1 MKKYNTIL
9 LSIAFAFSAFAQDS
23 NTIEYNGG
31 KSVSSR
37 TTLWVDGAD
46 YSDKDLL
53 LHSDTGSFYGVKLPT
68 EGTAKTMTY
77 RSLKAVIGSGNTLAL
92 GNYTTAYGTLNLD
105 ANTSEKDFTVFEVAD
120 FSMNYANLYI
130 KNTNASPE
138 NPLLFKANSMTL
150 VGGTKGQNQ
159 KLYFQTNTNANVAT
173 STLGRIES
181 NTTGT
186 SLIYL
191 ATSKTLNWTGD
202 ITLNQ
207 VADLRIDGTFNF
219 YGDATFNYA
228 TGRLY
233 IGNLGTFKVASGKT
247 VNLGSATLEAV
258 YGSYLNIDGGTFLTD
273 GAISLKRT
281 TVKNGTF
288 TQSAGGILIERD
300 VKVINSSTF
309 TASDSIT
316 LRSPDATDADGNL
329 INSARYAKLQIGD
342 NTNDKES
349 KLIIKSDAN
358 GDSKIIIGKDSFVYL
373 NSENSVQNE
382 NGKHSI
388 IIATEAD
395 ALNTNIEI
403 NSNQKLGGIALSNA
417 SLKLTMADNALLE
430 LTNIEDA
437 FSSDGGILNI
447 YNFTENTI
455 KVGDNVDVKQAI
467 EQYVRLYDA
476 AGIELDPA
484 TVIDGYIAFT
494 TSVPEPAEWAML
506 LGTIALGLAIYRRRF
521 L

>member
-77 RSLKAVIGSGNTLAL
+77 RSLKAVIGSGDTLAL
-92 GNYTTAYGTLNLD
+92 GDYTTAYGTLNLD
-105 ANTSEKDFTVFEVAD
+105 ANTSEKDFTVFEVAK

-138 NPLLFKANSMTL
+138 NPLLFKANSMDL
-150 VGGTKGQNQ
+150 IGGAKTQTQ
-159 KLYFQTNTNANVAT
+159 KLYFQANTNANVAT
-173 STLGRIES
+173 SVLGRIE

-186 SLIYL
+186 SLIHISV
-191 ATSKTLNWTGD
+191 SKTLNWTGD

-207 VADLRIDGTFNF
+207 CSRLVADGTFNLD
-219 YGDATFNYA
+219 GNATFNDA
-228 TGRLY
+228 SGVLG
-233 IGNLGTFKVASGKT
+233 IGNEGTFKVASGKT

-329 INSARYAKLQIGD
+329 INSARYAKLQIGYD
-342 NTNDKES
+342 TNDKES

-395 ALNTNIEI
+395 ASNTNIEI

-455 KVGDNVDVKQAI
+455 KVGDNVGVKQAI
-467 EQYVRLYDA
+467 EQYVKLYDA

-506 LGTIALGLAIYRRRF
+506 LGAIALGLAIYRRRF